1 MITFVTSR
9 GGSLASPYTIPS
21 VACQA
26 GDLILIHFEAYTN
39 IGVTSYPAGFFLVM
53 GYNSSNIS
61 HYLYAKIATSS
72 EPSGYTFEINPG
84 GTIYY
89 EIFCFRG
96 VDQNNPIISTRRD
109 SGYGSIINISKL
121 SLSQGTMVMVFFAKS
136 KVGGIITSL
145 NNWIINWSDGYR
157 SVYRQVYGGATET
170 ENPMAFSNS
179 ASDEYWDCFLI
190 ELKDA
195 NPIIYDT
202 IFINWLLTDEP
213 GSRLWVK
220 INGEWKPAKVTI
232 I

>member
-1 MITFVTSR
+1 MITFISST
-9 GGSLASPYTIPS
+9 GGSKVSPYTIPS

-39 IGVTSYPAGFFLVM
+39 IGVTSYPSGFFLIL

-61 HYLYAKIATSS
+61 HYLYGKIATSS
-72 EPSGYTFEINPG
+72 EPSGYTFEINPAT
-84 GTIYY
+84 TIYY

-96 VDQNNPIISTRRD
+96 VDQNNPIVSTRRD
-109 SGYGSIINISKL
+109 SGYGSTINLSKL
-121 SLSQGTMVMVFFAKS
+121 SLSQGTMVMAFFAKS
-136 KVGGIITSL
+136 KIGGTITSL
-145 NNWIINWSDGYR
+145 NNWVSNWSDGYR

-170 ENPMAFSNS
+170 ENPIAFSNS

-195 NPIIYDT
+195 NPFLDM

-213 GSRLWVK
+213 GSKLWVK
-220 INGEWKPAKVTI
+220 INGEWKPAKITI